1 MSRCWLL
8 SLLLFSCSAPV
19 VAQLSNHARWP
30 APSALWETLA
40 LSMEEEEEAARL
52 YRDANRHIG
61 EGQWAEA
68 AILLEDLCERDPDN
82 RNLAY
87 KMALCLSGLK
97 GRIAEAV
104 PFAQQAVQGEFA
116 RRYNALD
123 LLERLPSEEA
133 LELAMRVLQHAGHYA
148 DASGMAL
155 RITSRY
161 PERDFRHIEATQ
173 TLKDCAFAMRCVANP
188 HDIGVSPE
196 AALNSE
202 ALDYAPVIA
211 PDGTSLYFTSDRD
224 QRGSESK
231 RKGRLYRSDRMRSGW
246 GRPVAMEFAAAA
258 EDVSTVGLLGDE
270 ETLLVHRGRGN
281 HGNVWTVR
289 WNGKGALEWGEPL
302 ESPISSRHWETA
314 MTESF
319 DGQERIFVSDRPGG
333 RGGRDLYRTVRLPDG
348 SWSEPLNLGERINTA
363 GEEESPVM
371 SADGRSLVFSSNGR
385 QGMGGFDLFRCVRLD
400 NGSWSAPEHMGY
412 PLNTPRDEVMVSLDA
427 SGQSGFL
434 SSSRAGGDDLDIFS
448 IEMHEAPE
456 EDLAV
461 LLGEVQHWRVGDVLE
476 VTSIDGGVPI
486 SRMFRARPESGSF
499 VAALPTCREYRFTWM
514 RGLEEMQSRVERVAC
529 DAAYGHDR
537 RVARLAPFGVAEQ
550 VRPEALPVSFSPR
563 VTEGDPV
570 GGPEETSGGRLVSEV
585 SLSASEEAPAVMEF
599 EAVSATME
607 FGYGR
612 YLTRSSDSPVQQ
624 MVAEV
629 LERCA
634 AGDVPVLSVEGS
646 ASYVPIKNARAFE
659 TNEQLARM
667 RAEKGRD
674 ALVQAMEAMGLEV
687 GVDFVIEM
695 DWGVA
700 GPEYKGDAVTNRSQY
715 KGFQYAK
722 FSLGSQRIERR

>member
-8 SLLLFSCSAPV
+8 SFLLFSSALSS
-19 VAQLSNHARWP
+19 VAQLSNRAHWP
-30 APSALWETLA
+30 APSVLWETLA

-97 GRIAEAV
+97 GRVAEAV

-148 DASGMAL
+148 DASGVAL

-161 PERDFRHIEATQ
+161 PERDFRHIQAAQ

-188 HDIGVSPE
+188 QDIGVAPE
-196 AALNSE
+196 VTLNSDD
-202 ALDYAPVIA
+202 LDFAPVIA
-211 PDGTSLYFTSDRD
+211 PDGASLYFTSYRD
-224 QRGSESK
+224 QPGPASK
-231 RKGRLYRSDRMRSGW
+231 KKGRLYRSDRLQSGW
-246 GRPVAMEFAAAA
+246 GRPLAMEIASAA
-258 EDVSTVGLLGDE
+258 EDVTTVGILGDE
-270 ETLLVHRGRGN
+270 EALLVHRGRGG
-281 HGNVWTVR
+281 HGDVWTVR
-289 WNGKGALEWGEPL
+289 WNGNGELEWGEPV
-302 ESPISSRHWETA
+302 EAPISSRHWETA
-314 MTESF
+314 MSESL

-333 RGGRDLYRTVRLPDG
+333 QGGRDLYRTVRMPDG
-348 SWSEPLNLGERINTA
+348 SWSAPLNLGERINTA
-363 GEEESPVM
+363 GEEESPVL
-371 SADGRSLVFSSNGR
+371 SADGRSLVFSSNGH

-400 NGSWSAPEHMGY
+400 NGSWSAPEHMGH
-412 PLNTPRDEVMVSLDA
+412 PLNTPGDEVMVSLDA

-434 SSSRAGGDDLDIFS
+434 SSSREGGVDLDIFS
-448 IEMHEAPE
+448 VEVHEAPE
-456 EDLAV
+456 EALAV
-461 LLGEVQHWRVGDVLE
+461 FLGEVHQWREGDVLE
-476 VTSIDGGVPI
+476 VTSIDGGSPI

-514 RGLEEMQSRVERVAC
+514 RGFEEMQSRVERVAC
-529 DAAYGHDR
+529 DAAYGRDR

-550 VRPEALPVSFSPR
+550 VRPEALPVSLSSG
-563 VTEGDPV
+563 VTEVEPV
-570 GGPEETSGGRLVSEV
+570 DMPEATSGGRPVSKEN
-585 SLSASEEAPAVMEF
+585 LSASADTPAVMVF
-599 EAVSATME
+599 ESVSTTVE

-629 LERCA
+629 LARA
-634 AGDVPVLSVEGS
+634 ASGDVPVLSVEGS
-646 ASYVPIKNARAFE
+646 ASYVPVKNAQAFE

-674 ALVQAMEAMGLEV
+674 ALVQALAAKGLEV
-687 GVDFVIEM
+687 GVDFIVEM

-700 GPEYKGDAVTNRSQY
+700 GPEYKGDATTNRSQY

>member
-8 SLLLFSCSAPV
+8 LLLLIPCAFSG
-19 VAQLSNHARWP
+19 VAQLSNRAHWP

-40 LSMEEEEEAARL
+40 LSMEEEEEAARS

-68 AILLEDLCERDPDN
+68 AMLFDDLCERDPDN
-82 RNLAY
+82 RNLAF
-87 KMALCLSGLK
+87 KMALCLSGIK

-123 LLERLPSEEA
+123 LLERLPPEEA
-133 LELAMRVLQHAGHYA
+133 MELAMRVLQHAGHYA

-161 PERDFRHIEATQ
+161 PERDFRHREAAQ
-173 TLKDCAFAMRCVANP
+173 TLKDCAFAMRCVAQP
-188 HDIGVSPE
+188 FDISVSPE
-196 AALNSE
+196 VALNSE
-202 ALDYAPVIA
+202 ALDCAPVIA
-211 PDGTSLYFTSDRD
+211 PDGASLYFTSFRD
-224 QRGSESK
+224 QPRPESK
-231 RKGRLYRSDRMRSGW
+231 RRGRLFRSDRTRSGW
-246 GRPVAMEFAAAA
+246 GRPVAMEFASPV
-258 EDVSTVGLLGDE
+258 EDVSTVGLLGDGE
-270 ETLLVHRGRGN
+270 ALLVHRGRGN

-289 WNGKGALEWGEPL
+289 WNHKGELEWGEPL

-333 RGGRDLYRTVRLPDG
+333 QGGRDLYRTVRLPDG
-348 SWSEPLNLGERINTA
+348 TWSAPLNLGERINTA
-363 GEEESPVM
+363 GEEESPMM
-371 SADGRSLVFSSNGR
+371 SADGRSLVFSSNGH

-400 NGSWSAPEHMGY
+400 NGSWSAPEHMGH
-412 PLNTPRDEVMVSLDA
+412 PLNTPGDEVMVSLDA

-448 IEMHEAPE
+448 VEVNEAPE
-456 EDLAV
+456 EALAV
-461 LLGEVQHWRVGDVLE
+461 LLGEVPQWREGDVLE
-476 VTSIDGGVPI
+476 VTSIDDGAPI

-550 VRPEALPVSFSPR
+550 VCPEALLASPSPG
-563 VTEGDPV
+563 VTEVDPV
-570 GGPEETSGGRLVSEV
+570 GVPEEASGEGLVPEED
-585 SLSASEEAPAVMEF
+585 LSASEETPAVLEF

-624 MVAEV
+624 VVAEV

-634 AGDVPVLSVEGS
+634 AGDVPVLRVEGS
-646 ASYVPIKNARAFE
+646 ASYVPVKNAKAFE

-674 ALVQAMEAMGLEV
+674 ALVQALEAKGLEV

-700 GPEYKGDAVTNRSQY
+700 GPEYGGDAVTNRSQY
-715 KGFQYAK
+715 RGFQYAK